1 MVNLLEAENLY
12 NNYYNVKNDVKNDL
26 ENKKNPKTNKRYTN
40 LEILEEVNNKWNN
53 LSYIRKIRD
62 RSPVSSEEGVQIL
75 KDYYLNKYPKN
86 GLKKMVRDI
95 KRRRKHVL
103 EPNSKKSY
111 LFRPLK
117 DRNGNILKMPSG
129 PETYDLEGVDA
140 GTFPDSIINDDILNK
155 LSNEIKNEVISK
167 SQQNNENFNLILK
180 SRRRNKSRK
189 TKKSK
194 NKSKKSK
201 KGRKSKKPSNRGRK
215 SRKVNE
221 QKNENTALNTVRNI
235 GNRINDLL

>member
-1 MVNLLEAENLY
+1 
-12 NNYYNVKNDVKNDL
+12 
-26 ENKKNPKTNKRYTN
+26 
-40 LEILEEVNNKWNN
+40 
-53 LSYIRKIRD
+53 
-62 RSPVSSEEGVQIL
+62 
-75 KDYYLNKYPKN
+75 
-86 GLKKMVRDI
+86 MVRDI

-140 GTFPDSIINDDILNK
+140 GTFPDSIINDDK
-155 LSNEIKNEVISK
+155 
-167 SQQNNENFNLILK
+167 FNLILK

-189 TKKSK
+189 SKKSK

-201 KGRKSKKPSNRGRK
+201 KGRKSKKTSNRTRK
-215 SRKVNE
+215 SRKVNQ
-221 QKNENTALNTVRNI
+221 QKNQNTALNTVRNI
-235 GNRINDLL
+235 GNRINNLL